1 MCARA
6 IDMRGEG
13 ERWGP
18 SAELHRYG
26 LDGRSSMGPCR
37 RRWRKYK
44 SSSASGGNGAGR
56 GGASLLESSAPSTYP
71 MSTTFT
77 VLKLNA
83 WLKLVACWNIIL
95 QGVGREREEREGEE
109 KRRTTCARTR
119 SICVL
124 GWPLYLY
131 DPNVY
136 SSGGPATCL
145 MSVTASVFQPPISGL
160 HVDM

>member
-13 ERWGP
+13 KRRGP
-18 SAELHRYG
+18 SAELHRYR
-26 LDGRSSMGPCR
+26 LNGRSWMGPCR
-37 RRWRKYK
+37 QRWRKYK
-44 SSSASGGNGAGR
+44 RSASGGNGAGR
-56 GGASLLESSAPSTYP
+56 GGALLLWSSAPSSTYRMVVTAP
-71 MSTTFT
+71 
-77 VLKLNA
+77 VLKFNG
-83 WLKLVACWNIIL
+83 WLKLVALSNIEL

-109 KRRTTCARTR
+109 KRRTTSAHARL
-119 SICVL
+119 ICVL
-124 GWPLYLY
+124 GRPLYLY

-160 HVDM
+160 QVDM